1 MMRTWATTSLPA
13 SFSSQAEPEPETPLL
28 VPCPRRLY
36 LLFFSSAHMHGPSRS
51 PRPSL
56 GLRSR
61 NARGGEPGKDMDT
74 VTVQATADSF
84 EHLLCHSNSACE
96 AVKAL
101 VNLEAAFIIE
111 LPASCKQG
119 LLGLPPVS
127 PETWGRRH
135 ISDMARFFWV
145 NREVRKKG
153 LQRCANVGFLGT
165 VARLALFAAS
175 YSNLYLHIKKRT
187 QYCGRKYSNELCY
200 IENFPGKK
208 VTQRT

>member
-13 SFSSQAEPEPETPLL
+13 SFSSQAEPEPGSMSPSPLSS
-28 VPCPRRLY
+28 
-36 LLFFSSAHMHGPSRS
+36 FFSSAHMHGPSRS

-61 NARGGEPGKDMDT
+61 NARAGEPGKDMDT
-74 VTVQATADSF
+74 VTVQTTADSF

-119 LLGLPPVS
+119 LLGLPQVS

-135 ISDMARFFWV
+135 ISHMDRFFGSI
-145 NREVRKKG
+145 VRW
-153 LQRCANVGFLGT
+153 
-165 VARLALFAAS
+165 
-175 YSNLYLHIKKRT
+175 
-187 QYCGRKYSNELCY
+187 GRKA
-200 IENFPGKK
+200 FKDA
-208 VTQRT
+208 QM